1 MVMVMV
7 MVTFK
12 MCENV
17 KTNAGNCHDDF
28 MSTIVLCSSYSLPL
42 PLITPFSSSS
52 LPLSLITPFSS
63 SSLPLSLITPFSSS
77 PSPCTG
83 QGCGGCETFGVPGH
97 CGVQGANII
106 PTTSYA
112 HTLHSHTVTLLHV
125 FASTLR
131 DFSSCISLS
140 YPLFVLVLLAV
151 LSLHLPSHTGQAV
164 GRTRCIRQA
173 AGH

>member
-1 MVMVMV
+1 M
-7 MVTFK
+7 TLCLQSSSAPPILFL
-12 MCENV
+12 
-17 KTNAGNCHDDF
+17 CHSSPLF
-28 MSTIVLCSSYSLPL
+28 PPLLFLCHSSPL
-42 PLITPFSSSS
+42 FPPLSLITPFSSSS

-63 SSLPLSLITPFSSS
+63 SSLPLSLITPFSSSPS